1 MSLLPLGTLQQRQD
15 RARRAGKLDCAF
27 CGLGYT
33 DFNSLAFHVANRC
46 RFVSE
51 SVLSKRAEQSTM
63 SKKAAARK
71 HDAPRYASGAIP
83 DAGPASADRGDR
95 RAFLRVGDIP
105 ASGAVVVFNG
115 ESRVVKGSFGD
126 QLMCGVRIGGREYD
140 WGIRLGGSVH
150 RALQA
155 VAGKRIKPG
164 LRMNVEPRE
173 FENDKGELIKFIA
186 VVED

>member
-1 MSLLPLGTLQQRQD
+1 M
-15 RARRAGKLDCAF
+15 
-27 CGLGYT
+27 
-33 DFNSLAFHVANRC
+33 
-46 RFVSE
+46 
-51 SVLSKRAEQSTM
+51 
-63 SKKAAARK
+63 KKAARK
-71 HDAPRYASGAIP
+71 TEPQRYASGAIP
-83 DAGPASADRGDR
+83 DAGPASQDRGDR

-105 ASGAVVVFNG
+105 AGGAMVTFNG

-126 QLMCGVRIGGREYD
+126 QLMCGVRIGNKEYD

-155 VAGKRIKPG
+155 LAGKRIKPG
-164 LRMNVEPRE
+164 LKLSVEPRE